1 MTVMPLIENDVTF
14 AFLNEAD
21 PKFKSADRIFRRIRS
36 GSLKVSLSSVALVEM
51 ELVYRS
57 EGREEG
63 LLKDMA
69 ALASIPN
76 AEFEPLTPDVA
87 LSAVYLRQTFHL
99 GFFDSH
105 YAATAMKLDRTIISF
120 DRAYDDVKGLKRI
133 DPTTEGKDAESQ
145 DEVS

>member
-1 MTVMPLIENDVTF
+1 MPLIENDVVF
-14 AFLNEAD
+14 GFLNSLD
-21 PKFKSADRIFRRIRS
+21 PKFKSVDRIFTKIRS

-57 EGREEG
+57 EGREDA

-76 AEFEPLTPDVA
+76 TVFEPLTPDVA
-87 LSAVYLRQTFHL
+87 LSAVFLRQTFNL

-105 YAATAMKLDRTIISF
+105 YAATALKIDASIISF
-120 DRAYDDVKGLKRI
+120 DRAYDAVKGLKRI
-133 DPTTEGKDAESQ
+133 DPSS
-145 DEVS
+145 V

>member
-1 MTVMPLIENDVTF
+1 MPLIENDVIF
-14 AFLNEAD
+14 AFLNSLD
-21 PKFKSADRIFRRIRS
+21 PRFRSADRIFTKIRS

-57 EGREEG
+57 EGREDA

-76 AEFEPLTPDVA
+76 TIFEPLTPDVV
-87 LSAVYLRQTFHL
+87 LSAVFLRQTFNL

-105 YAATAMKLDRTIISF
+105 YAATALKVDACILSF

-133 DPTTEGKDAESQ
+133 EPSSA
-145 DEVS
+145 

>member
-1 MTVMPLIENDVTF
+1 MMQSIERVRYQFHRYKTARQD
-14 AFLNEAD
+14 
-21 PKFKSADRIFRRIRS
+21 
-36 GSLKVSLSSVALVEM
+36 
-51 ELVYRS
+51 Y
-57 EGREEG
+57 
-63 LLKDMA
+63 MA

-105 YAATAMKLDRTIISF
+105 YAATALKLDRTIISF